1 LKEGITQWIARA
13 AHDIQACRDSMKSD
27 PKNFWLWINLVR
39 RLAFTDPVS
48 AIQSCTTAIT
58 EHGHLSPSMVL
69 MNLYAAQADYSRAI
83 ITMLNLHPKLSKGL
97 KEALIP
103 GSDSLV
109 PFGHPSDAENLAL
122 EEYYMYK
129 WV

>member
-1 LKEGITQWIARA
+1 
-13 AHDIQACRDSMKSD
+13 MKSD

-48 AIQSCTTAIT
+48 AIQSCTTAIK
-58 EHGHLSPSMVL
+58 HGYLSPSMVL
-69 MNLYAAQADYSRAI
+69 TNLYAAQADYSGAI
-83 ITMLNLHPKLSKGL
+83 ITMLNLHQKLSKGL

-109 PFGHPSDAENLAL
+109 PFGYPSDAEKLAL
-122 EEYYMYK
+122 EEYYLYK